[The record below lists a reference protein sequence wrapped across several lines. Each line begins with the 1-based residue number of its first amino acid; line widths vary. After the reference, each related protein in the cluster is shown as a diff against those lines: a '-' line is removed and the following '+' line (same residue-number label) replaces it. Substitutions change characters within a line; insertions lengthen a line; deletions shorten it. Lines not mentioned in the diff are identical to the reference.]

1 MHSTILTTIAVLAT
15 AAVFAAE
22 RLLPPE
28 STPVLRIKKVTVP
41 DDRTRPLSV
50 TFEMAARGTGA
61 FTVAQQQFSLHI
73 STPRQ
78 PYLFVSD
85 LQFSNSAPPRL
96 FAIEPHT
103 AATLT
108 VTSSTN
114 RDGVLPHIWSALK
127 PGKYSVRV
135 YINGGKTRDFDYQ
148 WLGQT
153 YSDEYELTIR

>member
-1 MHSTILTTIAVLAT
+1 MRILLLTLSVLSASAIL
-15 AAVFAAE
+15 AAQ

-28 STPVLRIKKVTVP
+28 STPTLHIKTVTIP
-41 DDRTRPLSV
+41 ADRTQPLSV

-61 FTVAQQQFSLHI
+61 VTVAQQQFSLHI
-73 STPRQ
+73 STRSQ

-85 LQFSNSAPPRL
+85 LQFTTNAARL
-96 FAIEPHT
+96 FTFEPHV

-114 RDGVLPHIWSALK
+114 RHGVPVTWSALK
-127 PGKYSVRV
+127 PGRYSARV
-135 YINGGKTRDFDYQ
+135 YINGGKTREFDYQ

-153 YSDEYELTIR
+153 YSDDYEITIR